1 MWCMCNN
8 NLDIRI
14 PWKHL
19 ISGPLGGNIKTLINL
34 IITRPQPTLKAPL
47 PKLIN
52 WQLEFNHKFEPNYV
66 LWASSLYC
74 RLLSQCKN
82 IVKAKLQTEQEQEN
96 KEFELQVPLGKKSL
110 PTRFSRTEL
119 LPLLCKKKNWL
130 MLTIQTESSLQKSKH
145 KSPTAEWFL
154 WLCCHKQNNET
165 FDLISSFRYF
175 DLMSSCHLYICLITQ
190 KNMYKSICTVV
201 FSLEESDLD
210 KTNIYMLKNAHKN
223 QLPVVYQNKAIN
235 K

>member
-1 MWCMCNN
+1 MWRMCNN

-14 PWKHL
+14 AWKHL

-34 IITRPQPTLKAPL
+34 TITRSQPTLKAPL

-82 IVKAKLQTEQEQEN
+82 IVKAKLQTEQEQEK

-119 LPLLCKKKNWL
+119 FPLLCKKKSGWCLPYKLNPL
-130 MLTIQTESSLQKSKH
+130 CKKANISHLQLNDFYGF
-145 KSPTAEWFL
+145 A
-154 WLCCHKQNNET
+154 
-165 FDLISSFRYF
+165 
-175 DLMSSCHLYICLITQ
+175 
-190 KNMYKSICTVV
+190 
-201 FSLEESDLD
+201 
-210 KTNIYMLKNAHKN
+210 
-223 QLPVVYQNKAIN
+223 AIN
-235 K
+235 KTMKLLTSLALSDILI